1 VHGAA
6 RDRGRDRVWPPSE
19 KPVQG
24 RFPSLADNRNLK
36 LFSQLN
42 ELYGSAS
49 TVHLASY
56 DHTLAGLTED
66 AAVVVTTARH
76 GPKHPTASLVAN
88 IEDVE
93 MRAFE
98 TADQA
103 AESAAAMLADGEQLS
118 RLWRYVFA
126 QMLDDYTS
134 VLRHAG
140 VAAAARMW
148 SDAPRGTGDTRVD
161 AAFAAMAEYLARRDG
176 WIVPAWARLP
186 EREAWPWWF
195 VTDLRGLHPQAL
207 VESPSSFR
215 RRGVF
220 ITSGALDRA

>member
-1 VHGAA
+1 M
-6 RDRGRDRVWPPSE
+6 
-19 KPVQG
+19 
-24 RFPSLADNRNLK
+24 
-36 LFSQLN
+36 
-42 ELYGSAS
+42 
-49 TVHLASY
+49 
-56 DHTLAGLTED
+56 
-66 AAVVVTTARH
+66 
-76 GPKHPTASLVAN
+76 
-88 IEDVE
+88 DV
-93 MRAFE
+93 RAYE

-103 AESAAAMLADGEQLS
+103 AGSAAAMLGGGERLS

-126 QMLDDYTS
+126 QLLDDYAS

-140 VAAAARMW
+140 TQAAARMW
-148 SDAPRGTGDTRVD
+148 SQAPRSTGDSRVD

-176 WIVPAWARLP
+176 WTVPAWARLP

-220 ITSGALDRA
+220 ITSGALERA

>member
-1 VHGAA
+1 
-6 RDRGRDRVWPPSE
+6 
-19 KPVQG
+19 
-24 RFPSLADNRNLK
+24 
-36 LFSQLN
+36 
-42 ELYGSAS
+42 
-49 TVHLASY
+49 
-56 DHTLAGLTED
+56 
-66 AAVVVTTARH
+66 
-76 GPKHPTASLVAN
+76 
-88 IEDVE
+88 

-103 AESAAAMLADGEQLS
+103 AAVAADMLADGERLS

-134 VLRHAG
+134 VLHHSG
-140 VAAAARMW
+140 VSAAARMW
-148 SDAPRGTGDTRVD
+148 AEAPRTTGDTRVD

-176 WIVPAWARLP
+176 WTVPSWARLP

-195 VTDLRGLHPQAL
+195 VTDLRGLHAQAL

-220 ITSGALDRA
+220 ITSGALERA

>member
-1 VHGAA
+1 M
-6 RDRGRDRVWPPSE
+6 
-19 KPVQG
+19 
-24 RFPSLADNRNLK
+24 
-36 LFSQLN
+36 
-42 ELYGSAS
+42 
-49 TVHLASY
+49 
-56 DHTLAGLTED
+56 
-66 AAVVVTTARH
+66 
-76 GPKHPTASLVAN
+76 
-88 IEDVE
+88 E

-98 TADQA
+98 TANQA
-103 AESAAAMLADGEQLS
+103 AGSAADMLADGERLS
-118 RLWRYVFA
+118 RLWRYVFV

-140 VAAAARMW
+140 VVAAARMW
-148 SDAPRGTGDTRVD
+148 FDAPRSTGDGRVD

-176 WIVPAWARLP
+176 WTVPSWARLP

>member
-1 VHGAA
+1 
-6 RDRGRDRVWPPSE
+6 
-19 KPVQG
+19 
-24 RFPSLADNRNLK
+24 
-36 LFSQLN
+36 
-42 ELYGSAS
+42 
-49 TVHLASY
+49 
-56 DHTLAGLTED
+56 
-66 AAVVVTTARH
+66 
-76 GPKHPTASLVAN
+76 
-88 IEDVE
+88 VE
-93 MRAFE
+93 IRAFE

-103 AESAAAMLADGEQLS
+103 AGSAAAMLADGQPLS

-126 QMLDDYTS
+126 QMLDDYAS

-140 VAAAARMW
+140 TPAAAGMW
-148 SDAPRGTGDTRVD
+148 SAAPRGTGDGRVD

-176 WIVPAWARLP
+176 WAVPAWAALP

-195 VTDLRGLHPQAL
+195 VTDLRGLHPRAL

>member
-1 VHGAA
+1 
-6 RDRGRDRVWPPSE
+6 
-19 KPVQG
+19 
-24 RFPSLADNRNLK
+24 
-36 LFSQLN
+36 
-42 ELYGSAS
+42 
-49 TVHLASY
+49 
-56 DHTLAGLTED
+56 
-66 AAVVVTTARH
+66 
-76 GPKHPTASLVAN
+76 
-88 IEDVE
+88 

-103 AESAAAMLADGEQLS
+103 AAVAADMLADGERLS

-134 VLRHAG
+134 VLRHVG
-140 VAAAARMW
+140 MPTAALMW
-148 SDAPRGTGDTRVD
+148 ADAPRATGDTRVD

-176 WIVPAWARLP
+176 WTVPPWARLP

-195 VTDLRGLHPQAL
+195 VTDLRGLHAQAL